1 MMDSIT
7 NPRKRKAPERYTPDL
22 NSDEL
27 VDDLSVDSNWENDD
41 LYGDTVVTSTPKD
54 DYECDSFLVSDTE
67 SIEIDTAESDE
78 DDEDEEEYDDEDDD
92 DEEDDEEVVEEVVE
106 TKDPA
111 AS

>member
-78 DDEDEEEYDDEDDD
+78 EDEDEEEYD
-92 DEEDDEEVVEEVVE
+92 EEDDEDDEDDEEVVE

>member
-1 MMDSIT
+1 MMDSIK
-7 NPRKRKAPERYTPDL
+7 NPRKRKAPDRYTPEL

-41 LYGDTVVTSTPKD
+41 LYGDTAVTSTPKD

-78 DDEDEEEYDDEDDD
+78 DDDEEEDDEDD
-92 DEEDDEEVVEEVVE
+92 DEEDDDEVDE